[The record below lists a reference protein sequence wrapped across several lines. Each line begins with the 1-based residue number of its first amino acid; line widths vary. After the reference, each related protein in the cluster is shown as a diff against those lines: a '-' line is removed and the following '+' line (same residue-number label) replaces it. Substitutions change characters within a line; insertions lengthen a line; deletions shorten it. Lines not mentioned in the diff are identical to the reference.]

1 MRQADGSRDV
11 FNSFAVGKG
20 RNRRLK
26 LVETSSLPER
36 FIGGPVISSK
46 FRNTPRARQR
56 VDRVPRDLAA
66 HFEDAFADMIRG
78 KR

>member
-1 MRQADGSRDV
+1 MASRDV
-11 FNSFAVGKG
+11 FNAFSIGKG

-66 HFEDAFADMIRG
+66 AFEETFAAEIAKAM